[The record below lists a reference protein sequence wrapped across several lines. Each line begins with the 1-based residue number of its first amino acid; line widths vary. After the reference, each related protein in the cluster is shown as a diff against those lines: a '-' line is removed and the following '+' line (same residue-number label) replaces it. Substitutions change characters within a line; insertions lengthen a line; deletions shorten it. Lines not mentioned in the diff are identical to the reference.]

1 MVRALC
7 SHRRGRGFEP
17 LYLYQRFERRLEAIQ
32 KNGSLAQ
39 VPLPF
44 FLPRPLPSSPLRAD
58 IWKRNCDA
66 RQASL
71 FRHYAIA
78 SFLTAVREAAAFA
91 KLLPFYNRCIYCEAK
106 PLYQRF
112 ERRLEAIQK
121 NGSLAQVPLP
131 FFLPLPLLVVKF
143 VNKIS
148 YTPLPRQTFYFC
160 ARMPYNLYGYRRN
173 ICERLRSSPLW
184 VRRVRTKT
192 F

>member
-44 FLPRPLPSSPLRAD
+44 FLPRPLPCSPLRAG
-58 IWKRNCDA
+58 IGKRNCDA

-78 SFLTAVREAAAFA
+78 SFLTAVREAEAFA

-121 NGSLAQVPLP
+121 TGVWHKCHSLCFASNSLI
-131 FFLPLPLLVVKF
+131 K
-143 VNKIS
+143 
-148 YTPLPRQTFYFC
+148 YHTPLSPAKRFTF
-160 ARMPYNLYGYRRN
+160 ARVCRIIFTVTGEIYA
-173 ICERLRSSPLW
+173 
-184 VRRVRTKT
+184 KD
-192 F
+192 